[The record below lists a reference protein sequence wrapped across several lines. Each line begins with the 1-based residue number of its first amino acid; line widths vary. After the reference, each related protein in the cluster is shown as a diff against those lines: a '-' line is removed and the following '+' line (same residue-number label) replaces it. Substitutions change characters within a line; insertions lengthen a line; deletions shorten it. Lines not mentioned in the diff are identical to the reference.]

1 MSSRLRV
8 LYKCLN
14 VNESQGF
21 RNWLDEYDHFT
32 EDIYALSRSLN
43 DQDDLKDVSYQPFSS
58 LGHTRDYN
66 SFIRKLV
73 YEQSNGISSRGQ
85 SSLSKENLKKFS
97 GNPDFRQK
105 IKGIIQDPSDEN
117 YAEFCN
123 WWREQNGVNFNQLL
137 INRIFAACNCGQLST
152 MVDETKF
159 NQVFNWLQKEEF
171 IPLYSPNVNG
181 DNWLTRN
188 SFLMQILRK
197 NLGEEVDNPKRLNL
211 FVWQLYESMN
221 HEFALKKQTVRYGAP
236 GTGKTYISKREAR
249 LSFDYWKAC
258 YTPGDSFQF
267 NDHSEIVQFHPS
279 VTYEDFIEGLRPVP
293 HEGKVEIRLQ
303 NGVFKSFCAKAARWE
318 RDLHAV
324 FPDKKG
330 RELTELTIKDV
341 QGATAQLQER
351 GKHWDYVFALEDM
364 DKKVVDVLPP
374 YYFLID
380 EINRA
385 ELSRVFGELMF
396 CLEYRGI
403 EGAVKTQ
410 FANLNTEGTA
420 LLPGA
425 DGDCHRFF
433 VPSNV
438 YILAT
443 MNTIDRSVES
453 FDFALRR
460 RFHWQKV
467 KPDYDVLWRLLPI
480 KWKDLIVGLEKL
492 NCQIA
497 ADELLGEDYCIGH
510 AYLMNLGLPESTP
523 VKDIRAIVWEN
534 EIRPLLEEYLRG
546 TGDASGKIETFRKA
560 FWQ

>member
-1 MSSRLRV
+1 MSSQLEI
-8 LYKCLN
+8 LYRCLN
-14 VNESQGF
+14 ANEPQWV
-21 RNWLDEYDHFT
+21 RTWLDEYDQFT
-32 EDIYALSRSLN
+32 EDILALRKKLN
-43 DQDDLKDVSYQPFSS
+43 DQIDLKDVSYQECRS
-58 LGHTRDYN
+58 LGNSPNYN

-85 SSLSKENLKKFS
+85 SILSEKNLEKFS
-97 GNPDFRQK
+97 EDPNFRQK
-105 IKGIIQDPSDEN
+105 IKGIIRDPSEEN
-117 YAEFCN
+117 YVDLCK

-137 INRIFAACNCGQLST
+137 INRIFAACRWGDIST

-159 NQVFNWLQKEEF
+159 NQVFNWLQKETF
-171 IPLYSPNVNG
+171 IPLYSANG
-181 DNWLTRN
+181 NEDTWLTRN
-188 SFLMQILRK
+188 TFLMSSLRQH
-197 NLGEEVDNPKRLNL
+197 LGNKVKNPKKLNV
-211 FVWQLYESMN
+211 FVWLMYENMN
-221 HEFALKKQTVRYGAP
+221 HKFALKKQSVRYGAP

-249 LSFDYWKAC
+249 LSFEYWKAC
-258 YTPGDSFQF
+258 YAPKSDFSFDNQF
-267 NDHSEIVQFHPS
+267 ETAQFHPS

-293 HEGKVEIRLQ
+293 HEGNVEIRLQ

-318 RDLHAV
+318 QDLHAI

-330 RELTELTIKDV
+330 RELTELTVKDI
-341 QGATAQLQER
+341 QSAKAELQER
-351 GKHWDYVFALEDM
+351 GKHWNYVFVLEAM

-410 FANLNTEGTA
+410 YANLNTEETA
-420 LLPGA
+420 LLPGTNS
-425 DGDCHRFF
+425 DSHRFF

-467 KPDYDVLWRLLPI
+467 EPDYEVLRRFLPN
-480 KWKDLIVGLEKL
+480 KWEDLIIGLEEL
-492 NCQIA
+492 NRQIA
-497 ADELLGEDYCIGH
+497 GDELLGEDYCIGH